1 MHQGRLEE
9 IHIPSSQYYLEAEN
23 PQILEIN
30 NARAGA
36 YALMGGKTKVLLHDK
51 NVHEEYGVILPT
63 AGVNV
68 KEVSYITIAAL
79 PHRSRSLILGFTHDI
94 IVEMFDR

>member
-9 IHIPSSQYYLEAEN
+9 IHIPTSQYYLEAEN

-30 NARAGA
+30 NARASA
-36 YALMGGKTKVLLHDK
+36 YALTLGKTKVRLFDK

-63 AGVNV
+63 ATVNV
-68 KEVSYITIAAL
+68 NEVSYIAIAAL
-79 PHRSRSLILGFTHDI
+79 PHRTRSLIMGYTHDLV
-94 IVEMFDR
+94 VEMFDR